1 MGSGNIIHELN
12 IGGVAVPRNIILA
25 PLAGVADSAF
35 RTVCMEYGAGMCVSE
50 MISAKGVHYGSR
62 GSVALAEHSAVES
75 PFAVQIFGHE
85 PEIMAEAAKFF
96 ATEYGADII
105 DINMGCPVPK
115 VCGNFEG
122 SYLMT
127 QPELVAKIVRAVA
140 DAAGVPVTV
149 KMRRGFSQGDEN
161 APEIAKICEANG
173 CAAVAVHGRFRSEY
187 YSGSCD
193 RGAIARV
200 KEAVSVP
207 VIASG
212 DVTTR
217 EDAER
222 MFAETGCDGIMIG
235 RGALGNPWVFR
246 EIITGEKTDVTGELI
261 RATALRQLELSVMEK
276 GEATAVREIKKHV
289 AWYLKGR
296 KNAAVLKNA
305 AFAASDVGGIKAVL
319 AEL

>member
-62 GSVALAEHSAVES
+62 GSVILAEHSAVES

-85 PEIMAEAAKFF
+85 PEIMAEAAKLF

-193 RGAIARV
+193 RGVIARV

-212 DVTTR
+212 NVTTR

-305 AFAASDVGGIKAVL
+305 AFAASDAGGIKAVL

>member
-62 GSVALAEHSAVES
+62 GSVILAEHSAVES

-85 PEIMAEAAKFF
+85 PEIMAEAAKLF

-193 RGAIARV
+193 RGVIARV

-222 MFAETGCDGIMIG
+222 MFAEIGCDGIMIG

-296 KNAAVLKNA
+296 KNAATLKNA
-305 AFAASDVGGIKAVL
+305 AFAASDADGIRAVL

>member
-62 GSVALAEHSAVES
+62 GSVVLAEHSAIES

-85 PEIMAEAAKFF
+85 PEIMAEAAKLF

-193 RGAIARV
+193 RGVIARV

-246 EIITGEKTDVTGELI
+246 EIITGEKTDVTGELM
-261 RATALRQLELSVMEK
+261 RATALRHLELSVM
-276 GEATAVREIKKHV
+276 
-289 AWYLKGR
+289 
-296 KNAAVLKNA
+296 
-305 AFAASDVGGIKAVL
+305 
-319 AEL
+319 

>member
-62 GSVALAEHSAVES
+62 GSVILAEHSAVES

-85 PEIMAEAAKFF
+85 PEIMAEAAKLF

-193 RGAIARV
+193 RGVIARV

-261 RATALRQLELSVMEK
+261 RATAMRQLELSVMEK

-296 KNAAVLKNA
+296 KNAATLKNA
-305 AFAASDVGGIKAVL
+305 AFAASDADEIKAVL

>member
-12 IGGVAVPRNIILA
+12 IGGVGVPRNIILA
-25 PLAGVADSAF
+25 ALAGVADSAF

-62 GSVALAEHSAVES
+62 GSVILAEHSAVES

-85 PEIMAEAAKFF
+85 PEIMAEAAKLF

-193 RGAIARV
+193 RGVIARV

-222 MFAETGCDGIMIG
+222 MFAEIGCDGIMIG

-296 KNAAVLKNA
+296 KNAATLKNA
-305 AFAASDVGGIKAVL
+305 AFAASDADGIRAVL